1 MTLTLEL
8 NILEGYTLEFMYI
21 FIYIYLIYIYL
32 VPNYNGLFVSKNS
45 E

>member
-1 MTLTLEL
+1 MTLILEL

-21 FIYIYLIYIYL
+21 FIYILIYIYL
-32 VPNYNGLFVSKNS
+32 VPNYNRLFVSKNS